1 MLTRVQGSRGM
12 AVKLYDVEGVQ
23 LVPEDLERTQ
33 DFLMINQPVFSFANV
48 EDYLALNRI
57 IRDND
62 SAAPMFLVGPTN
74 RLRHSTGHSGHGA

>member
-12 AVKLYDVEGVQ
+12 AVKLYDVEGAR

-48 EDYLALNRI
+48 EDL
-57 IRDND
+57 
-62 SAAPMFLVGPTN
+62 
-74 RLRHSTGHSGHGA
+74 SGA